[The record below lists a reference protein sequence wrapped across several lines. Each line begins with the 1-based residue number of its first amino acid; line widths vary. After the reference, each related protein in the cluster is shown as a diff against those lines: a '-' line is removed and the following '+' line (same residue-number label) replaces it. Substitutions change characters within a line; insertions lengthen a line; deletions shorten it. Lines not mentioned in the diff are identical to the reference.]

1 MSPNPEQI
9 EPTPPEN
16 DAANPSSIS
25 VPARFLANLPPDVR
39 ATLPPDVQALLEQ
52 AAQAGA
58 VISRHSSHTSVS
70 MEMAPGNRM
79 NPILSQVT
87 SEHIS
92 EIIKQRGKNSDQEHS
107 LRKLG
112 FAFAG
117 FLVLVVV
124 GIIVFMTVNERPD
137 LLREIIFGIGG
148 LFSGLVAGIGG
159 GYGYANRRR

>member
-9 EPTPPEN
+9 EPTSPEN
-16 DAANPSSIS
+16 GEENPSDISI
-25 VPARFLANLPPDVR
+25 PAQMLTNLHPDVR
-39 ATLPPDVQALLEQ
+39 ASLPPDVQALLER
-52 AAQAGA
+52 AAPAA
-58 VISRHSSHTSVS
+58 TAISRRSRRTSVS
-70 MEMAPGNRM
+70 MEMTPGNRM